1 MKSGGDNQFYHTD
14 AITDEALPILS
25 AFIDYLW
32 RVVIDQPAG
41 SVRPHIERE
50 GLLNG
55 LRMLLDSSLNIAWPL
70 FLLAYGRTC
79 CFLLTEADFPQSG
92 PISWPASQGG
102 LERGS
107 LLGPQRGWPDVSPTH
122 ACYHWAWIIKG
133 LCSNLCIPPHTVNN
147 ITSFS
152 RTVWLTLQSCP
163 IEDQIQC
170 HVSLWHQ
177 ALRLS
182 ETISTTYDNFQE
194 LFFKPERTYK
204 VYMLFSWAYENCD
217 PTVRTWHD
225 FYIIVWKIILLF
237 KFPWT
242 LL

>member
-1 MKSGGDNQFYHTD
+1 MLSALFRLKIVILRRKIHITYSSGGEERWNTDNQFYHTD
-14 AITDEALPILS
+14 AITNEALPILS
-25 AFIDYLW
+25 AFIDDLW
-32 RVVIDQPAG
+32 RAVSDQPAG

-55 LRMLLDSSLNIAWPL
+55 LRTLLDSSLNAAWPL

-133 LCSNLCIPPHTVNN
+133 LCSNLCISP
-147 ITSFS
+147 
-152 RTVWLTLQSCP
+152 TL
-163 IEDQIQC
+163 
-170 HVSLWHQ
+170 
-177 ALRLS
+177 
-182 ETISTTYDNFQE
+182 STT
-194 LFFKPERTYK
+194 L
-204 VYMLFSWAYENCD
+204 AA
-217 PTVRTWHD
+217 
-225 FYIIVWKIILLF
+225 
-237 KFPWT
+237 FPGQFDWRSSQVQ
-242 LL
+242 